1 MSLPILPGLITAI
14 LALGSWMALREWGGP
29 KYRKHAVAVAA
40 AVLLIGVDLAYEL
53 PIYVYAVALFVA
65 PLLFHRSV
73 KAKLSSAAARIT
85 ELSVPRLGLSLALMP
100 DQSGAH
106 IGLWQTAALPG
117 AAPAPPIL
125 LTLDFAG
132 EVEDDYQVSVWGT
145 SQKYFPVRLVVHHPD
160 AVDVLAGF
168 PKELAPVA
176 DIPGCK
182 GWGVRCNEIDFAL
195 SLLDQKAAAALT
207 EVFSLRSDEREM
219 YLEVDGGVI
228 RVISNRTFDEDELR
242 TMLEAMVLWVHRV
255 RGVFAV
261 YRPPSAD

>member
-1 MSLPILPGLITAI
+1 MLPGLITAI
-14 LALGSWMALREWGGP
+14 LALGLGMALRQWGGR
-29 KYRKHAVAVAA
+29 KYQKHAVPAAA
-40 AVLLIGVDLAYEL
+40 AVLMIGIDLSYDL
-53 PIYVYAVALFVA
+53 PFYVYLVALFVA

-73 KAKLSSAAARIT
+73 KGKLSAAAAKIT
-85 ELSVPRLGLSLALMP
+85 DLTVPRLGLSLKRTP
-100 DQSGAH
+100 GSSDAH
-106 IGLWQTAALPG
+106 IGFWRSEALPG
-117 AAPAPPIL
+117 AAPLQPLL

-145 SQKYFPVRLVVHHPD
+145 SQKYFPVHLVVHHPH
-160 AVDVLAGF
+160 AEDVLSGF

-195 SLLDQKAAAALT
+195 SLLDQKASAALT
-207 EVFSLRSDEREM
+207 EIFSLRTDEREM
-219 YLEVDGGVI
+219 YVEVNGGVI
-228 RVISNRTFDEDELR
+228 RLVSNRTFNEDELR
-242 TMLEAMVLWVHRV
+242 TMLEAMALWVHRV